1 MEKKK
6 IIIFIISLLIVS
18 ILLFFLFTFLLKED
32 KSDYNYEHVISHSF
46 VAEDGSYI
54 VFNDDMTFY
63 WYRDK
68 DNLEDNYYYG
78 VYEIYRGENA
88 INHISSDLSLYSVTE
103 EEQRNLLKKQN
114 IENVNDYYYNWN
126 LYNKKLVTNHKEETI
141 NRDSHYY
148 GLASNDYKSF
158 ELVNMNSSTYAT
170 FTLEK

>member
-1 MEKKK
+1 MDKKK
-6 IIIFIISLLIVS
+6 TIIFIIVLLIVS
-18 ILLFFLFTFLLKED
+18 IFLFFLFSLLLKED
-32 KSDYNYEHVISHSF
+32 KNDYNYEHVISHSF
-46 VAEDGSYI
+46 IAEDGSFI

-88 INHISSDLSLYSVTE
+88 IGHISSDLSLYNVTE
-103 EEQRNLLKKQN
+103 EEQRNLLKNKSIN
-114 IENVNDYYYNWN
+114 NYYNWN
-126 LYNKKLVTNHKEETI
+126 LYNKKLVSNHKEETI